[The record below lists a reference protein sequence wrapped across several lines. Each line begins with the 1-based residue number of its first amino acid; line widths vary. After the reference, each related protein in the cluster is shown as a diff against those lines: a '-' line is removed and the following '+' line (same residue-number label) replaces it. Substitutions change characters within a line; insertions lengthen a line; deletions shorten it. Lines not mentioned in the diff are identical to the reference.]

1 MDHESENLQRRLET
15 SLKDKESLQRRL
27 DTLQTKIINL
37 IKKESKI
44 INWIDVFVNYIE
56 RDTKDN
62 RIYAI
67 DVLNR
72 IENLLIIM
80 KG

>member
-56 RDTKDN
+56 RDTEDN

>member
-44 INWIDVFVNYIE
+44 INLIDVFVNYIE
-56 RDTKDN
+56 RDTEDN